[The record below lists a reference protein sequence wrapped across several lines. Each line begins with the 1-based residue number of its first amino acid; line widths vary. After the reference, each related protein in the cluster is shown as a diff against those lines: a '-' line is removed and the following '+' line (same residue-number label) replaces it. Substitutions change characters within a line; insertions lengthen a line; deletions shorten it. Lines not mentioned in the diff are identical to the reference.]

1 MKLIPNLL
9 FFTLLYLTPFTVK
22 SKESEDKEVPVEEE
36 LYGVKYPNS
45 CEVCKYLVVE
55 LENRLKETGKSH
67 DVIEIGYELDDSAR
81 KKTKYKTSEL
91 RLLDSLDG
99 ICDKLLDYNIHKERE
114 DSTRFAKGMSTTFK
128 VLHDLVDKG
137 VKVDLGIPL
146 DLWDKPSAEVSQ
158 LKTQCE
164 SLIEKHEG
172 DIENWYF
179 HHQDVPLRQYLCIDR
194 ALRKGD
200 DACLDEVFVP
210 KKEDK
215 DTDKKTKTER
225 KEDKTKDKKKKKK
238 KLKGNSEE
246 EHEVKIKNDEL

>member
-1 MKLIPNLL
+1 MKLILNVL
-9 FFTLLYLTPFTVK
+9 FFTLLYLIPFYVR
-22 SKESEDKEVPVEEE
+22 SNESGNKEVPVEEE

-45 CEVCKYLVVE
+45 CEVCKYLVLE
-55 LENRLKETGKSH
+55 LENRLQETGKSH
-67 DVIEIGYELDDSAR
+67 DVIETGYELDDSAR
-81 KKTKYKTSEL
+81 KKTKYKVSEL

-137 VKVDLGIPL
+137 VKVDLGIPY

-179 HHQDVPLRQYLCIDR
+179 HHQDVPLRQYLCVNR

-200 DACLDEVFVP
+200 NGCLDEVFVS
-210 KKEDK
+210 KKESEDADK
-215 DTDKKTKTER
+215 ETKKER
-225 KEDKTKDKKKKKK
+225 KEDETKDKKKKKK
-238 KLKGNSEE
+238 AKKKSEE
-246 EHEVKIKNDEL
+246 ENKMKTINDEL